1 MINKVKAKGVNKT
14 RPKTARKGR
23 TSTSTLSSKNQLTVP
38 VDILREC
45 GLEPGDTV
53 KFEVKDGQI
62 LIKSQ
67 QEIEHPFAALISAT
81 REYYK
86 DFDLEKERSQMWPE

>member
-1 MINKVKAKGVNKT
+1 MKFKVKKKVT
-14 RPKTARKGR
+14 
-23 TSTSTLSSKNQLTVP
+23 Q
-38 VDILREC
+38 
-45 GLEPGDTV
+45 
-53 KFEVKDGQI
+53 F

-67 QEIEHPFAALISAT
+67 QEIEHPFAALIDAT